1 MRSGLV
7 EGFALPKS
15 VAPTVR
21 ISNLLYPVPL
31 SVSITL
37 LTTPALETTIVA
49 LASEPAPPD
58 NAIPVYEPAV
68 QSPPPFTILDL
79 PILLSLRVVAN

>member
-1 MRSGLV
+1 MFSDANPTWSTRTLRSGLV
-7 EGFALPKS
+7 EGLALPKS

-37 LTTPALETTIVA
+37 LTTLALETTIVA
-49 LASEPAPPD
+49 FAPEPAPPD
-58 NAIPVYEPAV
+58 NAISTYDPAV
-68 QSPPPFTILDL
+68 
-79 PILLSLRVVAN
+79 

>member
-1 MRSGLV
+1 MFSAANPTWSTRTLRSGLV

-68 QSPPPFTILDL
+68 
-79 PILLSLRVVAN
+79 

>member
-1 MRSGLV
+1 MV
-7 EGFALPKS
+7 EGLALPKS

-68 QSPPPFTILDL
+68 
-79 PILLSLRVVAN
+79 